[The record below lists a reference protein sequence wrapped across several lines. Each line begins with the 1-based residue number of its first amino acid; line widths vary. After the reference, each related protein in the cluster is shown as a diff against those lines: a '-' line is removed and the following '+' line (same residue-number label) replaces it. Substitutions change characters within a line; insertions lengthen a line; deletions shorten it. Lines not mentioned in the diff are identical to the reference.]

1 MLTQTIILSATKY
14 TVKPTVYAMQGD
26 TGRVLNCAFSDFTVP
41 EGATARLYIHRPNGT
56 FYTETATVDG
66 QVVTVEADQVLTT
79 SGYVNCDLEIEAD
92 NETVQ
97 SFPFTVRVLATEAGS
112 PQTTEK
118 GVSVAELD
126 ERVTALEE
134 APQGAAWGEITGY
147 LADQTDLK
155 NALDGKA
162 DGSVYGA
169 DIDSGNATISASGA
183 VEVSGN
189 SIVTTA
195 PTQEFR
201 SVTDSPAH
209 GYSLKIDATD
219 GLKKG
224 TLDADTGEWS
234 YSDVGGI
241 SQADADLRYLQLS
254 GGTMTGT
261 IRIPKGSGYQV
272 TPAGIASENGNLIFL
287 SANDASDVY
296 VGGDLKQTNIMYLR
310 GNHIMR
316 RYNWQN
322 FEILDEKNTSANP
335 TLSGGET
342 TLTSLKLNGTN
353 YAVGGGGSLYM
364 HFIVMTTTDNNNNVF
379 VSVIS
384 ASNTAYNQET
394 LASYLNTLGANG
406 WLKFYPATGNAKLN
420 NSFLPV
426 SGIFYNSDNLSMGVF
441 DASLSSGF
449 RTITPSLWTIVDT
462 VTAL

>member
-79 SGYVNCDLEIEAD
+79 AGYVNCDLEIEAD

-118 GVSVAELD
+118 GVSVADLD

-134 APQGAAWGEITGY
+134 APQGAAWGEITGNI
-147 LADQTDLK
+147 AEQTDLQT
-155 NALDGKA
+155 ALNGKA
-162 DGSVYGA
+162 DGAVYDY
-169 DIDSGNATISASGA
+169 DIDSGKATISASGA
-183 VEVSGN
+183 VEAQSGN

-201 SVTDSPAH
+201 SVTDSPEH

-224 TLDADTGEWS
+224 TLDAETGEWN
-234 YSDVGGI
+234 YEEIGG
-241 SQADADLRYLQLS
+241 
-254 GGTMTGT
+254 
-261 IRIPKGSGYQV
+261 
-272 TPAGIASENGNLIFL
+272 
-287 SANDASDVY
+287 
-296 VGGDLKQTNIMYLR
+296 
-310 GNHIMR
+310 
-316 RYNWQN
+316 
-322 FEILDEKNTSANP
+322 
-335 TLSGGET
+335 
-342 TLTSLKLNGTN
+342 
-353 YAVGGGGSLYM
+353 GGGGSLYQ
-364 HFIVMTTTDNNNNVF
+364 HFIVMTYSTDVKVF
-379 VSVIS
+379 VSIIS
-384 ASNTAYNQET
+384 SSNTAFTFDT
-394 LASYLNTLGANG
+394 LVSYLNTIGANG
-406 WLKFYPATGNAKLN
+406 WLKFYPATGCAKYGS
-420 NSFLPV
+420 SFLPV
-426 SGIFYNSDNLSMGVF
+426 SGIFYNSGNLSIGAF
-441 DASLSSGF
+441 DASANSGF
-449 RTITPSLWTIVDT
+449 RTVTPGAWTIVDT